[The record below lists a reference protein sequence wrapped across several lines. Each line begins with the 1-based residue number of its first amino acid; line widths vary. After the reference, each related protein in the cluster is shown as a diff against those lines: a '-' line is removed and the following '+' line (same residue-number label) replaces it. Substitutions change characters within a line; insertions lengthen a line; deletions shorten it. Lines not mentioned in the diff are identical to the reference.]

1 MERSVFHE
9 VPAQVRG
16 RALFDLHCATCH
28 GPSGEGSYLSPAVRP
43 PAIAGRSPQVVKVQ
57 VRRGLGEMPAF
68 SPAIL
73 PDADLA
79 DLAGY
84 VSYTLAESA
93 VLPEMPRGGRSAP
106 SPVALGMLVWSSLL
120 VFCVGMALLF
130 GPGRN

>member
-1 MERSVFHE
+1 MDRFHD
-9 VPAQVRG
+9 VPPEVRG

-43 PAIAGRSPQVVKVQ
+43 PAIAGKSPLVVKVQ

-68 SPAIL
+68 SAAVL
-73 PDADLA
+73 PDPDLA

-84 VSYTLAESA
+84 VSYTLVEPA
-93 VLPEMPRGGRSAP
+93 VLPEMPRGGRSVP
-106 SPVALGMLVWSSLL
+106 SPVALGFLAWGSLL
-120 VFCVGMALLF
+120 VFCAGVAFLF